1 MNERKSKNLWP
12 KDNVKMAI
20 SMGKRR
26 RQVKLASLS
35 SYCECVCMCI
45 GSGVYNDD
53 KRNKYDDDSVWM
65 NKESKVAKKEETGYE
80 IV

>member
-1 MNERKSKNLWP
+1 MS
-12 KDNVKMAI
+12 
-20 SMGKRR
+20 
-26 RQVKLASLS
+26 
-35 SYCECVCMCI
+35 VC